1 MILQYITPAGS
12 QDPGPKIRDSS
23 TQKDGT
29 SAFGIALEHLPKEMI
44 AISSVVRRLILG
56 IQLDH

>member
-1 MILQYITPAGS
+1 MILQYITPAGP

-23 TQKDGT
+23 TIKDET

-44 AISSVVRRLILG
+44 AMPSGVRRLIL
-56 IQLDH
+56 